1 MYKMQDVLIPGRFFC
16 FILQI
21 LLTLS
26 IFIGREDFIS
36 AIVTKEEDSDYHKKV
51 ETRFIVWLSFFCLF
65 EAIEFFILMMGYTL
79 FINLLS
85 LAQIFFHSIAVLLLN
100 WFYRDVWESDE
111 IYIPFIIGGIIP
123 FILEIYNLIILCQ
136 SNRIISKIH

>member
-1 MYKMQDVLIPGRFFC
+1 MQDVLIPGRFFC

-36 AIVTKEEDSDYHKKV
+36 AIVTKDENKDDYKKEENA
-51 ETRFIVWLSFFCLF
+51 FIAYLSIFCFFEL
-65 EAIEFFILMMGYTL
+65 IEFVILILGYTL